1 MLITKLIKRDNIDLV
16 LTFFCLSALA
26 PQITTGTRNK
36 IVSEELWREVTHLFE
51 TKRLVKLM

>member
-1 MLITKLIKRDNIDLV
+1 MLITGVNQTDNINLV

-36 IVSEELWREVTHLFE
+36 IVSEGLWREVTHLSE